1 MRYSADILHFSVS
14 DISVK
19 DGANLTKTDTFFE
32 CTSEFA
38 DYGAAACF
46 RERSH
51 TRIVAHKAMLN

>member
-19 DGANLTKTDTFFE
+19 ESANLTETDAFFE

-38 DYGAAACF
+38 DYYGAAACF

-51 TRIVAHKAMLN
+51 THA